1 MEFVTNNNGIRF
13 LICCASCENRV
24 LEVTGSRCGLVRAK
38 PKPGKQCTTYRFRQS
53 LMDAEKKKAE
63 LRNPIISAFCWSG
76 ETERQCAVRTAT
88 EPSKPAGDTQR
99 VRKDVWQYLFNPV
112 SYAGFI

>member
-38 PKPGKQCTTYRFRQS
+38 PKPGSNVRR
-53 LMDAEKKKAE
+53 
-63 LRNPIISAFCWSG
+63 IAFASH
-76 ETERQCAVRTAT
+76 
-88 EPSKPAGDTQR
+88 
-99 VRKDVWQYLFNPV
+99 
-112 SYAGFI
+112 

>member
-1 MEFVTNNNGIRF
+1 MEFVVDSYGIRF
-13 LICCASCENRV
+13 LMCCASCDYRV
-24 LEVTGSRCGLVRAK
+24 LEVAGSRCGLVRAK
-38 PKPGKQCTTYRFRQS
+38 PKPGKPCTAYRFRQS
-53 LMDAEKKKAE
+53 LMGAGKEKGRIKKPR
-63 LRNPIISAFCWSG
+63 LFPLSAG
-76 ETERQCAVRTAT
+76 VARQRDNAVRTAT